1 MMGERKIREQMDKI
15 DYIIPTARDA
25 RMVRTDEFGEL
36 WNKILDLSHG
46 YEVSTFLLAT
56 AYAMRKRANKELIS

>member
-1 MMGERKIREQMDKI
+1 MGERKIREQMEEI
-15 DYIIPTARDA
+15 DYIRFTARDA
-25 RMVRTDEFGEL
+25 RIVRTDEFGEL
-36 WNKILDLSHG
+36 WHKILVLSRG